1 MSWQAGGSARL
12 TTGHRAAGDTNSGE
26 DFPGGPLAKTSA
38 SKAGMQAVG
47 HGFDNLEGELGSHM
61 LSGMEKKNF
70 F

>member
-1 MSWQAGGSARL
+1 MSKKVKVRPSVEGLPAG
-12 TTGHRAAGDTNSGE
+12 
-26 DFPGGPLAKTSA
+26 PVAKTSA

>member
-1 MSWQAGGSARL
+1 MV
-12 TTGHRAAGDTNSGE
+12 
-26 DFPGGPLAKTSA
+26 KTSA